1 MNKYETLIQYNLNN
15 IGIKLKGNTKRK
27 LLFIKTMR
35 KWLSFCG
42 KRPLKQQNSNPM
54 RSNSR
59 DKTTNAGDENYYSNP
74 AFIASAT
81 CKVIPFTEVNCSRVA
96 A

>member
-1 MNKYETLIQYNLNN
+1 
-15 IGIKLKGNTKRK
+15 
-27 LLFIKTMR
+27 MR
-35 KWLSFCG
+35 KWLSFSG
-42 KRPLKQQNSNPM
+42 KRPLHQRNSDPM

-59 DKTTNAGDENYYSNP
+59 DKTTKAGDENYYSKP

-81 CKVIPFTEVNCSRVA
+81 CKVIPFTEANCSRVA